1 MRATAC
7 IDTLICTAR
16 PYYCL
21 YYVIRVVS
29 VAPEKERTLVGRLV
43 CVSVSC
49 VVCVLDTGRDL
60 IETKNITPSKRFP
73 ANAHRKRPLFFT
85 PGLTKPE

>member
-29 VAPEKERTLVGRLV
+29 VAPENVGWLVGW
-43 CVSVSC
+43 CV
-49 VVCVLDTGRDL
+49 
-60 IETKNITPSKRFP
+60 
-73 ANAHRKRPLFFT
+73 
-85 PGLTKPE
+85 